1 MRLHLRTVPP
11 IRHIQ
16 GLSSSLLGSRGNCY
30 LVLVSAVVPSFCPSI
45 PVSHSQIPFDLVLAK
60 HITHVPSE
68 SAGLLHA
75 LRCFNSTQY
84 TILRAL
90 VRYHPPGIVEPCRM
104 SLERYHLILCSMY
117 APSELNEQFWHQHL
131 AFGFGGSPTLFS
143 LASRLWLKTEG
154 RPLTLIIA
162 STS

>member
-68 SAGLLHA
+68 SAGLLRA

-104 SLERYHLILCSMY
+104 SLERYHLTSAQCMPLLSLTSSFGI
-117 APSELNEQFWHQHL
+117 NTWHL
-131 AFGFGGSPTLFS
+131 ALVAAQHCSHWL
-143 LASRLWLKTEG
+143 LACG
-154 RPLTLIIA
+154 
-162 STS
+162 